1 MALPIKPKKQA
12 DMSAMDALMDSQG
25 VEDAGAEPAAEQAED
40 VKPKGDPATL
50 IATIQSE
57 LDELS
62 QLLAG

>member
-1 MALPIKPKKQA
+1 MMPMKKKG
-12 DMSAMDALMDSQG
+12 DMSALDSLMDSQG
-25 VEDAGAEPAAEQAED
+25 VEDASAESTIEQAED
-40 VKPKGDPATL
+40 VKSPKGDPATL